1 MICKK
6 CGYDVDKYE
15 VIYRMKGGFDVKG
28 KYYEDWST
36 VPYCPCGEKIWK
48 IKYALDVNQN
58 HNYHID
64 IVNYV

>member
-6 CGYDVDKYE
+6 CGHDVDKYE
-15 VIYRMKGGFDVKG
+15 VIYVGGWRKLDRRFK
-28 KYYEDWST
+28 SNP
-36 VPYCPCGEKIWK
+36 VPYCPCGEKLWK